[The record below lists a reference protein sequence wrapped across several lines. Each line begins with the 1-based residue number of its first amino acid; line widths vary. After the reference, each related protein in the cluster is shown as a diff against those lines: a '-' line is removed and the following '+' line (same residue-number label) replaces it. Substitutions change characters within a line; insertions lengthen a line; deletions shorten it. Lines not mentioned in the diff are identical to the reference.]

1 MSSKSTLKPLLAR
14 NPKVS
19 EHLLLSSNA
28 RPFSAYQ
35 EDLEANLRSILRKYP
50 HLDRKK
56 VADLLEELDNNRE
69 LAMQI
74 LDTEESHCNS
84 IMEERR
90 EGARQLQLS
99 QEEENKL
106 LKQSFLSLYK
116 KLLAR
121 TAQLEETS
129 KKYEAIRAENEQ
141 LKQFNKYMLLQ
152 SEQSRAHNEDIP
164 PVC

>member
-1 MSSKSTLKPLLAR
+1 MSSKSTLKPLFAR
-14 NPKVS
+14 NHKVS
-19 EHLLLSSNA
+19 EHLLLSSNT

-35 EDLEANLRSILRKYP
+35 EDLEANLRSILRNYP

-90 EGARQLQLS
+90 EGVRQLHLS
-99 QEEENKL
+99 QE
-106 LKQSFLSLYK
+106 
-116 KLLAR
+116 
-121 TAQLEETS
+121 
-129 KKYEAIRAENEQ
+129 
-141 LKQFNKYMLLQ
+141 
-152 SEQSRAHNEDIP
+152 
-164 PVC
+164 